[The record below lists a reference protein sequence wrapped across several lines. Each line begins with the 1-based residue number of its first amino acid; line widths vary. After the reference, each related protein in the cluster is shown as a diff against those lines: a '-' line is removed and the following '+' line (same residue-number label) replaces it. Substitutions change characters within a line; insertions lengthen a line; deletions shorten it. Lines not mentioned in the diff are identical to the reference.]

1 MIPSEAGAAYRGGME
16 ISALAMI
23 SVHASK
29 KSASAL
35 VRITA
40 PGKLLWRRYRVAL
53 PMTAD
58 GVQAMVQTA
67 ARHLVPQGGRVRLS
81 YQLPLGLR

>member
-1 MIPSEAGAAYRGGME
+1 MDSTAH
-16 ISALAMI
+16 ALVI
-23 SVHASK
+23 LHPGRST
-29 KSASAL
+29 AL

-40 PGKLLWRRYRVAL
+40 PGVLLWRRYPL
-53 PMTAD
+53 PTPLTQED
-58 GVQAMVQTA
+58 IQAMVQTA